1 VKLIECLEDLQTWDD
16 YKEFLKIQLK
26 QLEGSGEPFFV
37 SKEKI
42 SFDCEGKS
50 WNGFAFLTGPKAT
63 PCVRKLQKEGVI
75 FREGTCTRQGKELAV
90 EGLDRKL
97 VKEAA
102 KTLKKLV
109 LGFKIAGAEEEEEGG
124 ASSPDAGGAAAS
136 EGRGK
141 KVDELKK
148 LRSDLDRLLAV
159 LNR

>member
-1 VKLIECLEDLQTWDD
+1 LIECLEDLQSWDG
-16 YKEFLKIQLK
+16 YKDFLKIQLK

-50 WNGFAFLTGPKAT
+50 WNGYALLTGPKAT
-63 PCVRKLQKEGVI
+63 PCVRKLQQEGVL
-75 FREGTCTRQGKELAV
+75 FREGKCTRQGKELQID
-90 EGLDRKL
+90 GLDRKF

-109 LGFKIAGAEEEEEGG
+109 LGFKIAGVEEEGEGVAG
-124 ASSPDAGGAAAS
+124 APDAGTLDA
-136 EGRGK
+136 RGK